1 MLLKNNAPILSSR
14 TENSL
19 HKRGRLVEKNPN
31 LVQMHQESANQ
42 KLLSIPDALFW
53 FNFYGSWAVLFEQKL
68 ARVLHT

>member
-1 MLLKNNAPILSSR
+1 
-14 TENSL
+14 
-19 HKRGRLVEKNPN
+19 
-31 LVQMHQESANQ
+31 MHQESANQ